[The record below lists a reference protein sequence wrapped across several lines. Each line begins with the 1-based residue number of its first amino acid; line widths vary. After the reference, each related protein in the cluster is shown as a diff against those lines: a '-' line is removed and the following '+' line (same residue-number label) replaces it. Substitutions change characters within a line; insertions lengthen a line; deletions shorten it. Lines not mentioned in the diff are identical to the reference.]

1 MCYYTSLKRY
11 TLGIFFHYKIKT
23 TLFIGNGLHN
33 WNNLRFTQARRL
45 PKYSHISSYF
55 MRRVYKTDKGNRGA
69 RAEPLALQAGV

>member
-1 MCYYTSLKRY
+1 MCYHISLKRY

-69 RAEPLALQAGV
+69 RAEPLALQAVV